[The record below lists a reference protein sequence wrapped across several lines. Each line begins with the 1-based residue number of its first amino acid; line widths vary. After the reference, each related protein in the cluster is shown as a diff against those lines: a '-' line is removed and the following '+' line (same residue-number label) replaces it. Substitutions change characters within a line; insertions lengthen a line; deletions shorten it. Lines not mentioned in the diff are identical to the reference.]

1 MSNDLSSERLA
12 LEAKLTARADR
23 LRVQL
28 RRMRADLSS
37 HCRPMT
43 RAERKDGD
51 SLPSARNSLA
61 VTSVSACDSPA
72 GAILKHMLQHRPPAD
87 NPDPRLDAVFHALAD
102 GARRE
107 MVGRL
112 SRGPATVSALAE
124 PLPMSLSAVVQ
135 HLAVLEASGLVKSEK
150 VGRVRTCS
158 LDTAVLSQAEV
169 WINQRRTFW
178 EQGLDR
184 LGAYLAETKPEDEA

>member
-1 MSNDLSSERLA
+1 MSKDLSSRLLT
-12 LEAKLTARADR
+12 LEAELTAEADR
-23 LRVQL
+23 LRAQL
-28 RRMRADLSS
+28 RSMRTDLSPHS
-37 HCRPMT
+37 APAVGTEACDR
-43 RAERKDGD
+43 D
-51 SLPSARNSLA
+51 SLPSAENSLA
-61 VTSVSACDSPA
+61 PASVSACDGSG
-72 GAILKHMLQHRPPAD
+72 GAILKHMLQYSPPTH

-158 LDTAVLSQAEV
+158 LDTSVLSQAEV

-178 EQGLDR
+178 EQGFDR

>member
-1 MSNDLSSERLA
+1 
-12 LEAKLTARADR
+12 
-23 LRVQL
+23 
-28 RRMRADLSS
+28 
-37 HCRPMT
+37 
-43 RAERKDGD
+43 
-51 SLPSARNSLA
+51 
-61 VTSVSACDSPA
+61 
-72 GAILKHMLQHRPPAD
+72 MLQHSSPTH

-135 HLAVLEASGLVKSEK
+135 HLAVLEASGLVKSQK

-158 LDTAVLSQAEV
+158 LDTSVLTQAEV
-169 WINQRRTFW
+169 WIHQRRTFW

-184 LGAYLAETKPEDEA
+184 LGTYLAETKPEDET

>member
-1 MSNDLSSERLA
+1 
-12 LEAKLTARADR
+12 
-23 LRVQL
+23 
-28 RRMRADLSS
+28 
-37 HCRPMT
+37 
-43 RAERKDGD
+43 
-51 SLPSARNSLA
+51 
-61 VTSVSACDSPA
+61 
-72 GAILKHMLQHRPPAD
+72 MLQHLSPTY

-135 HLAVLEASGLVKSEK
+135 HLAVLEAAGLVKSEK

-158 LDTAVLSQAEV
+158 LDTSVLSQAEV

-184 LGAYLAETKPEDEA
+184 LGAWLVETKPEDEA

>member
-1 MSNDLSSERLA
+1 
-12 LEAKLTARADR
+12 
-23 LRVQL
+23 
-28 RRMRADLSS
+28 
-37 HCRPMT
+37 
-43 RAERKDGD
+43 
-51 SLPSARNSLA
+51 
-61 VTSVSACDSPA
+61 
-72 GAILKHMLQHRPPAD
+72 MLQHLSPTHSS
-87 NPDPRLDAVFHALAD
+87 DPRLDAVFHALAD

-135 HLAVLEASGLVKSEK
+135 HLAVLSH
-150 VGRVRTCS
+150 
-158 LDTAVLSQAEV
+158 AEV

-178 EQGLDR
+178 EQGFDR

>member
-1 MSNDLSSERLA
+1 MSNDLSSRLLA
-12 LEAKLTARADR
+12 LEAELTAEADR
-23 LRVQL
+23 LRAQF
-28 RRMRADLSS
+28 RPMRTDLSPNS
-37 HCRPMT
+37 EPVT
-43 RAERKDGD
+43 RAKQDEGD
-51 SLPSARNSLA
+51 SLPSAGNSLA
-61 VTSVSACDSPA
+61 VTSVSTCDSSSS
-72 GAILKHMLQHRPPAD
+72 AILKHMLQHSPPTH

-135 HLAVLEASGLVKSEK
+135 HLAVLEASGLVKSQK

-158 LDTAVLSQAEV
+158 LDTSVLTQAEV

-178 EQGLDR
+178 EKSFDR
-184 LGAYLAETKPEDEA
+184 LGTYLAETKPEDEA

>member
-1 MSNDLSSERLA
+1 MSNDLSSRLLA
-12 LEAKLTARADR
+12 LEAELTAEADR
-23 LRVQL
+23 LRAQF
-28 RRMRADLSS
+28 RPMRTDLSPHS
-37 HCRPMT
+37 EPVT
-43 RAERKDGD
+43 RVKQDEGD
-51 SLPSARNSLA
+51 SLPSAGNSLA
-61 VTSVSACDSPA
+61 VTSVSACDSSG
-72 GAILKHMLQHRPPAD
+72 GAILKRMLQHSPPTH

-135 HLAVLEASGLVKSEK
+135 HLAVLEASGLVKSQK

-158 LDTAVLSQAEV
+158 LDTSVLTQAEV

-178 EQGLDR
+178 EKSFDR
-184 LGAYLAETKPEDEA
+184 LGTYLAETKPEDEA